1 MELLDWKVC
10 TFVILFDVAKL
21 SSPESVPIS
30 TPISNGKDPT
40 SHALINKT
48 SCTTFWSC
56 WSDHQKPLSHC
67 SLIGIYL
74 LSGAGHIFICFRKMW
89 ILYSGKWL
97 FISLPISPL
106 VCWTLSFWFIAALYI
121 SEIAGLSLW
130 YEMQIFFFP
139 SLSFI
144 FWLGLLLFWSV
155 FVSLPCRIFFFWS
168 WIYLIFLW

>member
-1 MELLDWKVC
+1 VELLDWKVC
-10 TFVILFDVAKL
+10 TFVVLFDVAKL
-21 SSPESVPIS
+21 FSPESVPIS

-48 SCTTFWSC
+48 SYTTFWSC
-56 WSDHQKPLSHC
+56 WSDHQKLLSHC

-106 VCWTLSFWFIAALYI
+106 VCWTLSFWFIAVLYI
-121 SEIAGLSLW
+121 FEIAGLSLW
-130 YEMQIFFFP
+130 YEMQIFFFLACHLFFDLVYCCFGP
-139 SLSFI
+139 FLLVCHAEFFSFFGVEFI
-144 FWLGLLLFWSV
+144 
-155 FVSLPCRIFFFWS
+155 
-168 WIYLIFLW
+168 